1 MCLAIPGQV
10 IELDPDGPG
19 RLGIVDF
26 DGTRRRV
33 CFASIPD
40 VDIGDYVIVHVGF
53 ALSKIDQAAARE
65 TLTMFRDL
73 GLLDD
78 ELAADS
84 DIVTPAGGSATTG
97 RGIGS

>member
-1 MCLAIPGQV
+1 MCLAIPGRV
-10 IELDPDGPG
+10 VELDDDGPA

-40 VDIGDYVIVHVGF
+40 IAVGEYVIVHVGF
-53 ALSKIDQAAARE
+53 ALSKVDEAAAHE
-65 TLTMFRDL
+65 TLRMFRDL

-78 ELAADS
+78 ELARNEA
-84 DIVTPAGGSATTG
+84 IP
-97 RGIGS
+97 